1 MLGMSI
7 YRDHTGAVLDMDI
20 KIVSEHLLYS
30 LAYWRLH
37 NIVFDNSIGMQD
49 HNNYDLFT
57 GWYIIILFQGVDEV
71 LQVSIWIVFNSL
83 IDNTQN
89 ILCVMFFMCK

>member
-7 YRDHTGAVLDMDI
+7 HGEHTGAVLDVDI
-20 KIVSEHLLYS
+20 EIVSEHLLYS
-30 LAYWRLH
+30 LAYWRLYILF
-37 NIVFDNSIGMQD
+37 NNSIGMQY
-49 HNNYDLFT
+49 HNNYDIFT
-57 GWYIIILFQGVDEV
+57 DWYIIILFQGVDEV